1 MQDTGFYTV
10 EQAAEFL
17 VLAPGRVLRIYYA
30 PATPNQYPPLARE
43 KREERFSKTL
53 RGCREV

>member
-17 VLAPGRVLRIYYA
+17 VLAPGQVLRILCA
-30 PATPNQYPPLARE
+30 SNT
-43 KREERFSKTL
+43 
-53 RGCREV
+53 

>member
-17 VLAPGRVLRIYYA
+17 VLAPGRVLRILCA
-30 PATPNQYPPLARE
+30 SNT
-43 KREERFSKTL
+43 
-53 RGCREV
+53 

>member
-17 VLAPGRVLRIYYA
+17 VLAPGQVLRILYA
-30 PATPNQYPPLARE
+30 PATPNRYPPLAHE

-53 RGCREV
+53 RGRREV